1 MTIAAARAGARRAS
15 QPCVTCAPTTTSVR
29 PCQHGRRA
37 QDSALQ
43 HTGVGWGG
51 QPAALSRTYEYETWR
66 CLCSAQTRRRLASL
80 RESCLA
86 RSVCMR
92 RVLTW
97 PSIYTD
103 AYETFEDEAKALAPG
118 RVRTGLRKV
127 LQNTDIKVGKYAGS
141 SRAHCTALRMTKPM
155 RDFWSALPER
165 VACSKEGARRWPP
178 LPTPTHAFATH
189 SACLLAFL
197 CLCMCVLP
205 VLTLAACA
213 TLLGRLASCRKFWE

>member
-1 MTIAAARAGARRAS
+1 MGSQPLPLVRTSTKRGAASAPRKRAAA
-15 QPCVTCAPTTTSVR
+15 
-29 PCQHGRRA
+29 
-37 QDSALQ
+37 
-43 HTGVGWGG
+43 
-51 QPAALSRTYEYETWR
+51 
-66 CLCSAQTRRRLASL
+66 
-80 RESCLA
+80 ESYLA

-141 SRAHCTALRMTKPM
+141 SRVHCTALRMTKPM

-165 VACSKEGARRWPP
+165 VACSKEGARRWPR
-178 LPTPTHAFATH
+178 LPTRLRTHLPRTLRR
-189 SACLLAFL
+189 LLAFAFACVC
-197 CLCMCVLP
+197 CLC
-205 VLTLAACA
+205 
-213 TLLGRLASCRKFWE
+213 